1 MKEGSGKKVWT
12 KPEMTVIVRNMP
24 EEAVLSGCKNGPIY
38 TASSNDSWG
47 GCYALPWQNPCQ
59 NTCNALQAS

>member
-1 MKEGSGKKVWT
+1 MKEGSGKKVWI

-38 TASSNDSWG
+38 TVSANDYWG
-47 GCYALPWQNPCQ
+47 GCYATPGYNPCP